1 MVYALETYE
10 EVLMSELHNWKIQWP
25 DFIIV
30 EHVLSRLVPIIN
42 EVFMTQ
48 TFSLKEHITLNLLSM
63 SIEDAS
69 QIAVT

>member
-10 EVLMSELHNWKIQWP
+10 EVLKSELYNWRIQWP
-25 DFIIV
+25 DLIIV
-30 EHVLSRLVPIIN
+30 EHVLSRLVPVIN
-42 EVFMTQ
+42 EVFVAQ
-48 TFSLKEHITLNLLSM
+48 SFSLKKHITLNLLSM